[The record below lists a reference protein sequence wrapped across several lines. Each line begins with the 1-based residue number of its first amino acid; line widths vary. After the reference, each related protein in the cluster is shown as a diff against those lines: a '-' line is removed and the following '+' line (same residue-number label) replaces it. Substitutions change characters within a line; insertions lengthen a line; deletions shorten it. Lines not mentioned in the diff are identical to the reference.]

1 MSSAS
6 PFLGQG
12 WAFPPEFTSGGC
24 DVVMAAG
31 IEDIKQ
37 SLEILFGTRLNE
49 RIMQEDYGCNL
60 DEFVFEETSSE
71 TLNRL
76 EYIIK
81 EAVLYHEVRI
91 ELNNLQFNLDR
102 EREGVL
108 LIQLDFTV
116 PSSNSRYNMVY
127 PFYLNEGEG

>member
-1 MSSAS
+1 MSRAT

-12 WAFPPEFTSGGC
+12 WAFPPEFSPGGGNVAMVA
-24 DVVMAAG
+24 D

-49 RIMQEDYGCNL
+49 RIMQEDYGCGL
-60 DEFVFEETSSE
+60 DEFMFEETSSE
-71 TLNRL
+71 MLNRL

-81 EAVLYHEVRI
+81 EAVLYHEIRI
-91 ELNNLQFNLDR
+91 ELNNLQINLAR
-102 EREGVL
+102 EREGML
-108 LIQLDFTV
+108 LIELNFTV

-127 PFYLNEGEG
+127 PFYLNEGQG

>member
-1 MSSAS
+1 MSSAT

-12 WAFPPEFTSGGC
+12 WAFPPEFTSGGRNVAMVA
-24 DVVMAAG
+24 D

-49 RIMQEDYGCNL
+49 RIMQEDYGCRL
-60 DEFVFEETSSE
+60 DEFMFEETSSE

-76 EYIIK
+76 EYMIK
-81 EAVLYHEVRI
+81 EAVLYHEIRI
-91 ELNNLQFNLDR
+91 ELNNLQINLDQ
-102 EREGVL
+102 EREGML
-108 LIQLDFTV
+108 LIELSFTV

-127 PFYLNEGEG
+127 PFYLNEGQG

>member
-1 MSSAS
+1 MSNAA

-12 WAFPPEFTSGGC
+12 WAFPPEFTSGGR
-24 DVVMAAG
+24 DVAMAADV
-31 IEDIKQ
+31 EDIRQ
-37 SLEILFGTRLNE
+37 SLEILFGTRLHE

-60 DEFVFEETSSE
+60 NEFVFEETSSE

-76 EYIIK
+76 EYMIK

-91 ELNNLQFNLDR
+91 ELNNLQISLER

>member
-1 MSSAS
+1 MDNAA

-12 WAFPPEFTSGGC
+12 WAFPPEFTSGGS
-24 DVVMAAG
+24 DVAMVAD

-60 DEFVFEETSSE
+60 DEFMFEETSSE

-81 EAVLYHEVRI
+81 EAILYHEVRI
-91 ELNNLQFNLDR
+91 EMNNLQFNLDR
-102 EREGVL
+102 EREGLL

>member
-1 MSSAS
+1 MSNAT

-12 WAFPPEFTSGGC
+12 WAFPPEFTSGGY
-24 DVVMAAG
+24 DAVMAAD

-60 DEFVFEETSSE
+60 DEFMFEETSSE

-91 ELNNLQFNLDR
+91 DLNNLQFDLER
-102 EREGVL
+102 EKEGVL

-116 PSSNSRYNMVY
+116 PASNSRYNMVY

>member
-1 MSSAS
+1 MSNAT

-12 WAFPPEFTSGGC
+12 WAFPPEFTSGGR
-24 DVVMAAG
+24 DVAMAAD
-31 IEDIKQ
+31 IEEIRQ

-60 DEFVFEETSSE
+60 DEFMFEETSSG
-71 TLNRL
+71 TLNRI
-76 EYIIK
+76 EYMIK

-91 ELNNLQFNLDR
+91 ELNNLQLNLDG

-116 PSSNSRYNMVY
+116 PASNSRYNMVY

>member
-1 MSSAS
+1 MSNAT

-24 DVVMAAG
+24 DVVLAAD

-49 RIMQEDYGCNL
+49 RIMREDYGCNL
-60 DEFVFEETSSE
+60 DEFMFEETSSE

-76 EYIIK
+76 EYMIK
-81 EAVLYHEVRI
+81 EAILYHEVRI
-91 ELNNLQFNLDR
+91 ELNNLQFDLEK

-108 LIQLDFTV
+108 LIQLDFSI
-116 PSSNSRYNMVY
+116 PASNSRYNMVY

>member
-1 MSSAS
+1 MSNGT

-12 WAFPPEFTSGGC
+12 WAFPPEFGAGGR
-24 DVVMAAG
+24 DVATAADV
-31 IEDIKQ
+31 EDIRQ

-60 DEFVFEETSSE
+60 DEFMFEETSSGM
-71 TLNRL
+71 LNRL
-76 EYIIK
+76 EYVIK
-81 EAVLYHEVRI
+81 EAVLYHEARI
-91 ELNNLQFNLDR
+91 ELNNLQFDLDR
-102 EREGVL
+102 EREGRL

-116 PSSNSRYNMVY
+116 PASNSRYNMVY